1 MAIQPID
8 LQTLFLRMNQIAKD
22 QAAQR
27 DIPAHNQA
35 LQGSEI
41 AERTKQTDNAVTQ
54 TDETSE
60 GPDKTDEDG
69 SGKGAGQQQEQ
80 EEQRKRDREK
90 KKRQFLEDPDLGHN
104 IDITG

>member
-27 DIPAHNQA
+27 DVLAHNQA

-41 AERTKQTDNAVTQ
+41 AERTKQTDNTVTQ

-60 GPDKTDEDG
+60 GPNKMDEDG
-69 SGKGAGQQQEQ
+69 SGKGSEQ
-80 EEQRKRDREK
+80 EREEEQKKREREK
-90 KKRQFLEDPDLGHN
+90 KQQYVEDPDLGHN